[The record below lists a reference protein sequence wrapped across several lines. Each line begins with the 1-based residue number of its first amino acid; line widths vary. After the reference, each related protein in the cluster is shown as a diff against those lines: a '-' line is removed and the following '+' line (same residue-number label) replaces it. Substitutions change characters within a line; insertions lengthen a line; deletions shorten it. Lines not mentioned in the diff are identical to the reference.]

1 MARANQNK
9 CEDLVTSTTTAS
21 NYIPKRTRTCINWN
35 PPLSDPNLLSKSN
48 IVKQDLL
55 HKYISWK
62 FYEVRSERGI
72 SIDADSGPP
81 RYVIWCCGGICH
93 QPDTIIHIGSG
104 HTVVQFWLPFYLLK
118 DSEPVKCIWW
128 DNEKRISSLQIFQ
141 PMRCFDEK
149 LSNM

>member
-1 MARANQNK
+1 MGNMNK
-9 CEDLVTSTTTAS
+9 SKKIIINTTAL
-21 NYIPKRTRTCINWN
+21 KAQRTIWTKSYLVKV
-35 PPLSDPNLLSKSN
+35 PLNVN

-81 RYVIWCCGGICH
+81 RYVLWCCGGICH
-93 QPDTIIHIGSG
+93 QPDTIIQIGSG